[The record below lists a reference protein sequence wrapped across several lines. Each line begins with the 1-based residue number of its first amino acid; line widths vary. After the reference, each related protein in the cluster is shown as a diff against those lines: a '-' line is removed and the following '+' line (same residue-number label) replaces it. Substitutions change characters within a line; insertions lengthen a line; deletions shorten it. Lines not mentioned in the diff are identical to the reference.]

1 MNTAGQID
9 WAPIRRL
16 LIVLPSWV
24 GDATMATP
32 LLGAL
37 RHHERLREAHFAGY
51 MRPGLDELLDGG
63 RLLDEMIV
71 GRPAG
76 LLGPWR
82 EGRRLAGHGFDAA
95 ILLPNSW
102 RLAATV
108 RLARIPIRIGY
119 NRDARGWLLTNVPP
133 CPTPGG
139 WKEPISAIDYY
150 LALGR
155 SLGIDSSD
163 RRMMLRPSE
172 ARAQAARALL
182 DKAGIVEGIEFALLN
197 PGASKAEKR
206 WPAVRFAALAD
217 HLAQSHGLKV
227 LISGSPAERSLVR
240 EIVSAAR
247 SQPVDLAAKDVTL
260 GSLKAILPRAT
271 LVVTNDTGTRH
282 IAAAAAAFACAAER
296 PHAPMPA
303 IVTLFG
309 PTDPRWAAIDYP
321 LERQVIA
328 PDRRIESLTV
338 DQVVQTC
345 DDMLRGRT

>member
-1 MNTAGQID
+1 MNDPAPLD
-9 WAPIRRL
+9 WSRLRRIL
-16 LIVLPSWV
+16 VVLPSWV

-82 EGRRLAGHGFDAA
+82 EGRRLAEHGFDAA

-108 RLARIPIRIGY
+108 RLARIPTRIGY

-133 CPTPGG
+133 CPTSGG

-155 SLGIDSSD
+155 ALGVEADD
-163 RRMMLRPSE
+163 RRMMLRASV
-172 ARAQAARALL
+172 AQAEAAGALL
-182 DKAGIVEGIEFALLN
+182 RRAGLDQGAPFAVLN

-217 HLAQSHGLKV
+217 HLAQSHGLNV
-227 LISGSPAERSLVR
+227 LISGSPVERSLVR

-282 IAAAAAAFACAAER
+282 IAAAAAFACAAER

-309 PTDPRWAAIDYP
+309 PTDPRWAAIEYP

-328 PDRRIESLTV
+328 PDRRITRLTV
-338 DQVVQTC
+338 DQVVQAC
-345 DDMLRGRT
+345 DDMLRSRA